1 MIGNERSFTW
11 ALDGSLSE
19 KMRHRGEADL
29 ARTVSEWR
37 QLGIDL
43 VLVVDSGQGMALEF
57 LARDIVLL
65 GMAVHII
72 PLGALTEGPPTGPF
86 QGNRV
91 LVLHAES
98 SEELARR
105 LKGDPVLDV
114 PPYIVRSAPRQ
125 PAQPPVRRPPLRPQP
140 TEDAGLSLPR
150 PPAQTA
156 PPVAPVTQSP
166 RPAAPAAAPVMRAPA
181 PPAPQ
186 QAAVTPPAAE
196 PPRPVQEIHP
206 ATAIQTAPAVRPA
219 AAPKFSRSEA
229 GISRWNIRVKT
240 IALLSALIV
249 TALGVMIFWASYQFT
264 QDMGRSIES
273 NMQKL
278 NEVVGQKVQ
287 VILEQTRFGAG
298 LISAQK
304 RDDGVRLPGAAAVD
318 LFRGNQD
325 LIAILATE
333 PGGDSLK
340 ISRTMMN
347 REQMELSG
355 LTEEDL
361 SRLLS
366 LNGKALAEASTGATV
381 VANVSPG
388 FRLPLLAM
396 SFPSQNESG
405 TILVLVL
412 NARRIS
418 EAFLADD
425 STLTFM
431 VDRNGTVVAHPDANA
446 VLNAAQVTDL
456 PIFTDMMKSPLE
468 KGAVRYSHNGKL
480 YRGSYKKLPLGGL
493 GVISSVEEDVAFA
506 EVSRIRNRN
515 LMVLG
520 IVLSAA
526 ILVGYFFAR
535 SLAIPLRELVGATRR
550 VEAEDYTV
558 HVEPRSRDEVGA
570 LATSFNKMV
579 NGLAERERMKD
590 AFGRFV
596 NKEVAERALRGELK
610 LGGEKKECAVFF
622 SDLRGFTAMS
632 EKMQPEEV
640 VEYLNRYFTLMVDC
654 VDKSGGIVDKFIG
667 DAVMAT
673 WGSVSSRGNDTANAI
688 EGALMMRNALME
700 FNRHNEEH
708 NLPLARFG
716 CGINTG
722 EVISGQIGTSKKME
736 FTVIGDA
743 VNLASRIESLNK
755 PFATDILVSQ
765 DAYER
770 VQGMFEVVKM
780 PAIKVKGKSQPQTIY
795 CVLGKVDDPTRPQD
809 LAGLRRLT
817 GIDWAAKTGA
827 DGTFEDKG
835 EEKYEIIEG

>member
-29 ARTVSEWR
+29 SRTIHDWR

-43 VLVVDSGQGMALEF
+43 VLVVDSGQGMGLEF
-57 LARDIVLL
+57 LARDIVLQ
-65 GMAVHII
+65 GMPVHII
-72 PLGALTEGPPTGPF
+72 SLSDLLNNPPSGRQF
-86 QGNRV
+86 QGHRL
-91 LVLHAES
+91 LVLHGES
-98 SEELARR
+98 SEELARK
-105 LKGDPVLDV
+105 LKGDPILDTPPHVVRPAGERSQPMIKRPPARKAPVEPGFSIPPDETRAAPPLKPAPPGPLVPATPAAASNQPSAPSAPTPV
-114 PPYIVRSAPRQ
+114 PPAAPVIRDATVT
-125 PAQPPVRRPPLRPQP
+125 PPTGPQPPVAM
-140 TEDAGLSLPR
+140 E
-150 PPAQTA
+150 
-156 PPVAPVTQSP
+156 
-166 RPAAPAAAPVMRAPA
+166 APA
-181 PPAPQ
+181 
-186 QAAVTPPAAE
+186 
-196 PPRPVQEIHP
+196 
-206 ATAIQTAPAVRPA
+206 
-219 AAPKFSRSEA
+219 KFSRSEM
-229 GISRWNIRVKT
+229 GVSRWNIRVKT

-249 TALGVMIFWASYQFT
+249 SSLGVMIFWASFQFT

-287 VILEQTRFGAG
+287 VILEQTRYGAD

-304 RDDGVRLPGAAAVD
+304 TDESLLHPAQPTAD

-325 LIAILATE
+325 LIAILVTE
-333 PGGDSLK
+333 PRGDSLVAT
-340 ISRTMMN
+340 RTLLN
-347 REQMELSG
+347 KQQMDLSG
-355 LTEEDL
+355 LAEEDL

-366 LNGKALAEASTGATV
+366 LNGKALAEASTGTTIVINA
-381 VANVSPG
+381 SPG

-396 SFPSQNESG
+396 SFPSQRESG
-405 TILVLVL
+405 TIPVLII

-425 STLTFM
+425 ATLTFM

-446 VLNAAQVTDL
+446 VLSAAQVTDL
-456 PIFTDMMKSPLE
+456 PVFTDMMKSPLD
-468 KGAVRYSHNGKL
+468 KGVVRYSHAGKI
-480 YRGSYKKLPLGGL
+480 YRGSFKKLPLGGL
-493 GVISSVEEDVAFA
+493 GVISAVEEDVAFA
-506 EVSRIRNRN
+506 EVVRIRNRN

-535 SLAIPLRELVGATRR
+535 SLALPLRELVGATRR

-558 HVEPRSRDEVGA
+558 HVQPRSRDEVGA

-579 NGLAERERMKD
+579 HGLAERERMKD

-596 NKEVAERALRGELK
+596 NKEVAERAMRGELK

-688 EGALMMRNALME
+688 EGALMMRQALME
-700 FNRHNEEH
+700 FNHFNEAH

-755 PFATDILVSQ
+755 PFATDILISQ
-765 DAYER
+765 DAYGR
-770 VQGMFEVVKM
+770 VEGMFEVVKM

-795 CVLGKVDDPTRPQD
+795 CVLGKVDDPDRPGD
-809 LAGLRRLT
+809 LAALRSRV
-817 GIDWAAKTGA
+817 GIDWAAKTGPG
-827 DGTFEDKG
+827 GTFEDAG